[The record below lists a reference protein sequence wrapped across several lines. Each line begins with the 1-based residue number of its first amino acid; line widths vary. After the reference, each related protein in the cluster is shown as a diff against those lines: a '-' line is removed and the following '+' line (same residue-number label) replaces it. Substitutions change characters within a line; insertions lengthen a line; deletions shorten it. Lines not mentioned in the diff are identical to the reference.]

1 MAGAMG
7 GLGDAAGAA
16 SALGGLGGL
25 SALGAAGLPGGAEGM
40 MAAAGGAAGAAGA
53 VGELPLPPGWEQE
66 YDEEEQAYYYVSPE
80 GETTWDRPP
89 PDPAALAGAA
99 GALGALSGTGGAAG
113 AAGVLGALGG
123 MGGAAG
129 ALGALGGAGALGAL
143 GGAGLA
149 ASVAPMG
156 GGGNALSALQGHL
169 TSAAK
174 AEGISFDKPA
184 LPKIAS
190 ILPKLQRKDQGD
202 ARPVRGFMSMASG
215 TKDQIYVYVPDA
227 LVLGDKR
234 DKLTAAKLLS
244 LVRCFDAALPPLL
257 EPCLTPRCPHVRLQC
272 RLN

>member
-16 SALGGLGGL
+16 SALGGSGDL

-99 GALGALSGTGGAAG
+99 GTLGALSGTDGAA
-113 AAGVLGALGG
+113 
-123 MGGAAG
+123 GAAG
-129 ALGALGGAGALGAL
+129 ALGALGGGAGALGAL

-156 GGGNALSALQGHL
+156 GGGNALSALRGHL
-169 TSAAK
+169 MSAAK

-215 TKDQIYVYVPDA
+215 TKDQVYVYIPDA
-227 LVLGDKR
+227 LVTGDKR

-244 LVRCFDAALPPLL
+244 LVRCFDATPPPLL
-257 EPCLTPRCPHVRLQC
+257 EPFLTPRCPHVRLQC